1 MLAKKAAARQE
12 ALKTA
17 FEQMKTVSEKTDV
30 ATSPLL
36 NEGDLKL
43 LATTQSNLSQG
54 EILRMY
60 VKNWG
65 ELDLRQRRKIMG
77 HINA

>member
-1 MLAKKAAARQE
+1 LAQRAASRQE

-17 FEQMKTVSEKTDV
+17 FEQMKSLSAKSDV
-30 ATSPLL
+30 AKAPHLDES
-36 NEGDLKL
+36 DLKL
-43 LATTQSNLSQG
+43 MATTQVGLSQG

-65 ELDLRQRRKIMG
+65 ELDLRQRRKVMG